1 MKKIF
6 ISCPMKGRTDEAIKK
21 TMDKMHKYAE
31 LVLDEELEV
40 IPSFITDAPP
50 SCKNKSVWYLGESI
64 KLLSDADVF
73 VGLDMPYWVDA
84 RGCDIEEMTAYR
96 YGIKKI
102 SISRDDF
109 EYFCPDLANEPRY
122 DVPTCAE
129 PLPKVEAEL

>member
-31 LVLDEELEV
+31 LVLEEKLEV
-40 IPSFITDAPP
+40 IPSFITDTPP
-50 SCKNKSVWYLGESI
+50 SDKNKGVWYLGESI

-73 VGLDMPYWVDA
+73 VGFDMPYWVDA
-84 RGCDIEEMTAYR
+84 RGCEIEEMAAYR

-109 EYFCPDLANEPRY
+109 KYFCPDLANEPRY
-122 DVPTCAE
+122 GVPTC
-129 PLPKVEAEL
+129 VEG

>member
-31 LVLDEELEV
+31 LVLEEKLEV
-40 IPSFITDAPP
+40 IPSFITDTPP
-50 SCKNKSVWYLGESI
+50 SDKNMGVWYLGESI

-73 VGLDMPYWVDA
+73 IGFDMPYLVDA
-84 RGCDIEEMTAYR
+84 KGCKIEEMTAYR

-102 SISRDDF
+102 SISSDDF
-109 EYFCPDLANEPRY
+109 KYFCPDLANNPHYGVSVCSEG
-122 DVPTCAE
+122 
-129 PLPKVEAEL
+129 

>member
-31 LVLDEELEV
+31 LVLEEKLEV
-40 IPSFITDAPP
+40 IPSFITDTPP
-50 SCKNKSVWYLGESI
+50 SDKNMGVWYLGESI

-84 RGCDIEEMTAYR
+84 RGCDMEEKVADG
-96 YGIKKI
+96 YGIKRLTI
-102 SISRDDF
+102 CHDGF
-109 EYFCPDLANEPRY
+109 EYFCPDVKQPHN
-122 DVPTCAE
+122 DVPVCC
-129 PLPKVEAEL
+129 KG